1 MEICSGENKPNRN
14 PKTIVSEIKTYKMK
28 KIFLTILALSI
39 TSLIFYS
46 CTNENQEKT
55 NITDYKEAKINL
67 YSHLQS
73 FKGKETKHNKISSR
87 TIDGEG
93 FEFTPIEQDSILSN
107 SIAVLNSKGITNSQI
122 ISEFGSLTNPE
133 IVPTALAVTRIVDE
147 ANAGNFII
155 DLETGYNYTT
165 DSYVN
170 LNNTNAKQSIFD
182 CAMDALGIPAGLIL
196 GTANGTSTAALLKA
210 ARKLASRTLGWIG
223 AGIAVYEFG
232 DCMEWW

>member
-1 MEICSGENKPNRN
+1 M
-14 PKTIVSEIKTYKMK
+14 KTKIINSVL
-28 KIFLTILALSI
+28 IFLLSV
-39 TSLIFYS
+39 LFLS
-46 CTNENQEKT
+46 CTHENSEKL
-55 NITDYKEAKINL
+55 ILKDYKEARLNL
-67 YSHLQS
+67 YDQLKS
-73 FKGKETKHNKISSR
+73 FKGKESKHKKINSR
-87 TIDGEG
+87 TVDGEG
-93 FEFTPIEQDSILSN
+93 FDFTLNEQDSILSN
-107 SIAVLNSKGITNSQI
+107 SIAVLNSNGITNSQI

-147 ANAGNFII
+147 AIVGNHII

-165 DSYVN
+165 GAYMDISN
-170 LNNTNAKQSIFD
+170 FNARQSIFD

-196 GTANGTSTAALLKA
+196 GTAEGTSTAALIKA